1 MSQCLSFFTTL
12 FIISATMTPF
22 AILYEDNEIYLLN
35 KPAGVPVQGGQ
46 GIVHSLDD
54 DFSAQ
59 VGYRIHLVHRL
70 DKETAGI
77 LIVAKTGEAAAKW
90 MKLIAGPLVQKEY
103 TAICIGEPVLNGKKA
118 QSGTIKGI
126 VEAHGREQSAET
138 HFVVEKVIAV
148 DAAGTQNAAAG
159 TQNAAAGT
167 QNAAAGTQN
176 AAAGTQTAPKPIKLS
191 LLHITLGTGR
201 MHQIRI
207 QLAKSGAPIAAD
219 DQHGDFKANKAL
231 RKAGIKRLQLAAVKL
246 TIPVEGRQRTFT
258 IPLPEHMNR
267 TVEQFFK

>member
-159 TQNAAAGT
+159 TQ
-167 QNAAAGTQN
+167 
-176 AAAGTQTAPKPIKLS
+176 TAPKPIKLS